1 MRRISRRLEASL
13 PKNPLGIVVLLAASA
28 VAFAR
33 AHGQVRIAVGP
44 NVLVSRDGDVSHIES
59 AVAANPSD
67 PLNLVAT
74 AITFTLPQGGYVNKT
89 YATFDGGFSWYDA
102 RLPEER
108 DLGSI
113 DPKVAFTPGGTV
125 LQVGLVQGMSVYRS
139 EDGGRSWLAPAR
151 LGRGYDRVAIAVDH
165 STGPT
170 TGQIY
175 VTGNLDAGPRVHR
188 STDDGRTFDAAMTLP
203 GIVVTDVL
211 VLSDGAVLVPLYTG
225 PDLRVP
231 ENRSNPMAAYGTVLS
246 TDGGATFSGLRP
258 GFEQQRY
265 STDSTLKRRRA
276 GSIVGD
282 NTATFAA
289 DVRSARYRDRVYAAF
304 PDMRW
309 ANGKPRVAV
318 VWSSDG
324 GASWSAPSIIDA
336 AAPASASQFL
346 PAIAVN
352 DSGVVGVMWLDTR
365 ASADDDAYDVFY
377 SASLD
382 GGQTF
387 LPALRVS
394 SETSRPAGPGNMRPG
409 LGRLRYSGDTLV
421 MDFLSG
427 YSRWRDVGDYIG
439 LTADATGVFH
449 PLWPDSRHGTFQL
462 QTARIELLRDAPSAT
477 AMDTTTR
484 RVGIVLDPSR
494 FDAGTRELVVPVR
507 IRNTTA
513 DTLFPPIV
521 ATLTSVGDTML
532 VRSGYMRSEDVIT
545 ILNATNAKPGAGASF
560 DFGDALGTL
569 GLLAPGAVSGA
580 VDVRLRVATP
590 AASGLRWRTV
600 VSARARRK

>member
-1 MRRISRRLEASL
+1 MHRSL
-13 PKNPLGIVVLLAASA
+13 FVLLAASTA
-28 VAFAR
+28 AFGQSR
-33 AHGQVRIAVGP
+33 APVRIAVGP
-44 NVLVSRDGDVSHIES
+44 NVLVTRDGDVSHVES
-59 AVAANPSD
+59 AVAANPRD

-89 YATFDGGFSWYDA
+89 YATLDGGFTWYDA

-108 DLGSI
+108 DLGSF
-113 DPKVAFTPGGTV
+113 DPKVAFTPRGTA

-165 STGPT
+165 SAGPT
-170 TGQIY
+170 AGQVY
-175 VTGNLDAGPRVHR
+175 VTGNLEAGPRIHR
-188 STDDGRTFDAAMTLP
+188 SVDDGRTFEGPVTLP
-203 GIVVTDVL
+203 GIAVTDVL

-225 PDLRVP
+225 PDLRLP
-231 ENRSNPMAAYGTVLS
+231 ESRGKPTADYSTVLS
-246 TDGGATFSGLRP
+246 TDGGATFGGSRP
-258 GFEQQRY
+258 AFEQQRY
-265 STDSTLKRRRA
+265 SSDTTLRRWRG

-289 DVRSARYRDRVYAAF
+289 DLRSARYRDRVYAAF

-309 ANGKPRVAV
+309 TGGKPRIAV
-318 VWSSDG
+318 VWSSDR
-324 GASWSAPSIIDA
+324 GASWSAPVMVDTS
-336 AAPASASQFL
+336 APASASQFL

-365 ASADDDAYDVFY
+365 ASAANDAYDVFH

-382 GGQTF
+382 GGRTF
-387 LPALRVS
+387 LPAVRVS
-394 SETSRPAGPGNMRPG
+394 SETSRPAGPGNLRPA
-409 LGRLRYSGDTLV
+409 LSRLRYLGDTLV

-439 LTADATGVFH
+439 LAADAKGIFH
-449 PLWPDSRHGTFQL
+449 PVWPDSRNGTFQL
-462 QTARIELLRDAPSAT
+462 QTARVELLPGAPPSAVVNT
-477 AMDTTTR
+477 VTR
-484 RVGIVLDPSR
+484 PVGIVIDPNQ
-494 FDAGTRELVVPVR
+494 FDAEKRELVVPVR

-532 VRSGYMRSEDVIT
+532 VRSGYMSSEDVVT

-560 DFGDALGTL
+560 DFSDALGTL
-569 GLLAPGAVSGA
+569 GYLAPGAVSGA
-580 VDVRLRVATP
+580 VDFRLRVATP
-590 AASGLRWRTV
+590 AASGLRWRMV
-600 VSARARRK
+600 VSAGARRE

>member
-1 MRRISRRLEASL
+1 
-13 PKNPLGIVVLLAASA
+13 LLAATT
-28 VAFAR
+28 VAFGELP
-33 AHGQVRIAVGP
+33 GQVRIAVGP
-44 NVLVSRDGDVSHIES
+44 NVLVSRDGDVSHVES
-59 AVAANPSD
+59 AVAANPGD

-74 AITFTLPQGGYVNKT
+74 AITFTLPQGAYVNKT

-102 RLPEER
+102 RLPEEP

-113 DPKVAFTPGGTV
+113 DPKIAFTPKGTA

-165 STGPT
+165 SPGPT
-170 TGQIY
+170 AGQIY
-175 VTGNLDAGPRVHR
+175 VTGNLDAGPRLHR
-188 STDDGRTFDAAMTLP
+188 SVDDGRTFDTAVTLP

-225 PDLRVP
+225 PDLRLP
-231 ENRSNPMAAYGTVLS
+231 ENRGSPMAAYGTVFS
-246 TDGGATFSGLRP
+246 TDGGVTFSALRP

-265 STDSTLKRRRA
+265 STDSTLRRRRA

-309 ANGKPRVAV
+309 TRGKPRIAVA
-318 VWSSDG
+318 WSSDG
-324 GASWSAPSIIDA
+324 GTTWSAPNMVDA

-346 PAIAVN
+346 PAFAVN

-365 ASADDDAYDVFY
+365 AAAADDAYDVFY

-382 GGQTF
+382 GGETF
-387 LPALRVS
+387 LSAVRVS

-409 LGRLRYSGDTLV
+409 LGRLRSAGDTLI

-427 YSRWRDVGDYIG
+427 
-439 LTADATGVFH
+439 
-449 PLWPDSRHGTFQL
+449 
-462 QTARIELLRDAPSAT
+462 
-477 AMDTTTR
+477 
-484 RVGIVLDPSR
+484 
-494 FDAGTRELVVPVR
+494 
-507 IRNTTA
+507 
-513 DTLFPPIV
+513 LF
-521 ATLTSVGDTML
+521 
-532 VRSGYMRSEDVIT
+532 
-545 ILNATNAKPGAGASF
+545 
-560 DFGDALGTL
+560 AL
-569 GLLAPGAVSGA
+569 A
-580 VDVRLRVATP
+580 
-590 AASGLRWRTV
+590 
-600 VSARARRK
+600 

>member
-1 MRRISRRLEASL
+1 M
-13 PKNPLGIVVLLAASA
+13 LAACA
-28 VAFAR
+28 VAFGQSR
-33 AHGQVRIAVGP
+33 GQVRIAVGP
-44 NVLVSRDGDVSHIES
+44 NVLVSRDGDVSHVES
-59 AVAANPSD
+59 AVAANPGD

-102 RLPEER
+102 RLPEDP

-113 DPKVAFTPGGTV
+113 DPKVAFTPKGTA

-139 EDGGRSWLAPAR
+139 EDGARSWLLPAR

-170 TGQIY
+170 AGRIY
-175 VTGNLDAGPRVHR
+175 VTGNLDDGPRIHR
-188 STDDGRTFDAAMTLP
+188 STDDGRTFEAAVTLP

-211 VLSDGAVLVPLYTG
+211 VLSDGDVLVPLYTG
-225 PDLRVP
+225 PDLRIP
-231 ENRSNPMAAYGTVLS
+231 ENRGNPMAAYSTVLS

-258 GFEQQRY
+258 GFEQRRY
-265 STDSTLKRRRA
+265 SIDSTLRRRRA

-309 ANGKPRVAV
+309 TGGKPRIAV

-324 GASWSAPSIIDA
+324 GTSWSAPVMIDA
-336 AAPASASQFL
+336 SAPASASQFL

-352 DSGVVGVMWLDTR
+352 DSGVVGVIWLDTR
-365 ASADDDAYDVFY
+365 ASAADDAYDVHY
-377 SASLD
+377 AASLD
-382 GGQTF
+382 GGKTF
-387 LPALRVS
+387 LPAVRVS
-394 SETSRPAGPGNMRPG
+394 SATSRPAGPGNMRPG

-439 LTADATGVFH
+439 LVADAKGVFH
-449 PLWPDSRHGTFQL
+449 PVWPDSRNGTFQL
-462 QTARIELLRDAPSAT
+462 QTARIELLASAPSAA
-477 AMDTTTR
+477 AMDTVTR
-484 RVGIVLDPSR
+484 PVGIVLDPTQ
-494 FDAGTRELVVPVR
+494 FDAEKRELVVPVR

-513 DTLFPPIV
+513 DTLYPPIV

-532 VRSGYMRSEDVIT
+532 VRTGYMRSEDVVT

-560 DFGDALGTL
+560 DFSDALGTV
-569 GLLAPGAVSGA
+569 GYLAPGAVSGA
-580 VDVRLRVATP
+580 VEFRLRVATP
-590 AASGLRWRTV
+590 AASGLRWRMV
-600 VSARARRK
+600 VSARARRQ

>member
-1 MRRISRRLEASL
+1 MHRL
-13 PKNPLGIVVLLAASA
+13 PPVILLAASA
-28 VAFAR
+28 VAFR
-33 AHGQVRIAVGP
+33 ESPGQVRIAVGP
-44 NVLVSRDGDVSHIES
+44 NVLVSRDGDVSHVES
-59 AVAANPSD
+59 AVAANPGD

-74 AITFTLPQGGYVNKT
+74 AITFTLPQGGYVNRT

-102 RLPEER
+102 RLPEEP

-113 DPKVAFTPGGTV
+113 DPKVAFTPRGTA

-165 STGPT
+165 SAGPT
-170 TGQIY
+170 AGEIY
-175 VTGNLDAGPRVHR
+175 VTGNLDAGPRLHR
-188 STDDGRTFDAAMTLP
+188 STDDGRTFDAAVTLP

-231 ENRSNPMAAYGTVLS
+231 ENRGSPMAAYGSVLS

-258 GFEQQRY
+258 AFEQQRY
-265 STDSTLKRRRA
+265 STDSTLRRRRA

-309 ANGKPRVAV
+309 TRGKPRIAI

-324 GASWSAPSIIDA
+324 GATWSTPSMVDA

-365 ASADDDAYDVFY
+365 ASAADDAYDVFY

-382 GGQTF
+382 GGETF
-387 LPALRVS
+387 LPAMRVS
-394 SETSRPAGPGNMRPG
+394 SETSRPAGPGNLRPG
-409 LGRLRYSGDTLV
+409 LGRLRYAGDTLV

-427 YSRWRDVGDYIG
+427 YSRWRDVGDYVG
-439 LTADATGVFH
+439 LTADAKGVFH
-449 PLWPDSRHGTFQL
+449 PVWPDSRNGTFQL
-462 QTARIELLRDAPSAT
+462 QTARIELLSGAPTVAAT
-477 AMDTTTR
+477 DTVTR
-484 RVGIVLDPSR
+484 PVGIVLDPSR
-494 FDAGTRELVVPVR
+494 FDAGKRELVVPVR

-532 VRSGYMRSEDVIT
+532 VRSGYMRPEDVIT
-545 ILNATNAKPGAGASF
+545 IVNAANSKRRAGASF
-560 DFGDALGTL
+560 DFSNALGTL

-580 VDVRLRVATP
+580 VDFRLRVATP
-590 AASGLRWRTV
+590 AASGLRWRMV
-600 VSARARRK
+600 VSARVRRE

>member
-1 MRRISRRLEASL
+1 MRPL
-13 PKNPLGIVVLLAASA
+13 PFALLAATT
-28 VAFAR
+28 VAFGELP
-33 AHGQVRIAVGP
+33 GQVRIAVGP
-44 NVLVSRDGDVSHIES
+44 NVLVSRDGDVPHVES
-59 AVAANPSD
+59 AVAANPGD

-74 AITFTLPQGGYVNKT
+74 AITFTLPQGAYVNKT

-102 RLPEER
+102 RLPEEP

-113 DPKVAFTPGGTV
+113 DPKIAFTPKGTA

-139 EDGGRSWLAPAR
+139 EDGGQSWLAPAR

-165 STGPT
+165 SPGPT
-170 TGQIY
+170 AGQIY
-175 VTGNLDAGPRVHR
+175 VTGNLDAGPRLHR
-188 STDDGRTFDAAMTLP
+188 SVDDGRTFDTAVTLP

-225 PDLRVP
+225 PDLRLP
-231 ENRSNPMAAYGTVLS
+231 ENRGSPMAAYGTVFS
-246 TDGGATFSGLRP
+246 TDGGVTFSALRP

-265 STDSTLKRRRA
+265 STDSTLRRRRA

-289 DVRSARYRDRVYAAF
+289 DVRSPRYRDRVYAAF

-309 ANGKPRVAV
+309 TRGTPRIAVA
-318 VWSSDG
+318 WSSDG
-324 GASWSAPSIIDA
+324 GTTWSAPNMVDA

-365 ASADDDAYDVFY
+365 AAAADDAYDVFY

-382 GGQTF
+382 GGETF
-387 LPALRVS
+387 LSAVRVS

-409 LGRLRYSGDTLV
+409 LGRLRSAGDTLI
-421 MDFLSG
+421 MDFLSA

-439 LTADATGVFH
+439 LTSDARGAFH
-449 PLWPDSRHGTFQL
+449 PVWPDSRNGTFQL
-462 QTARIELLRDAPSAT
+462 QTARIELLSDAPSVA
-477 AMDTTTR
+477 AMDTVTR
-484 RVGIVLDPSR
+484 PVGIILDPSR
-494 FDAGTRELVVPVR
+494 LDGGKRELVVPVR

-521 ATLTSVGDTML
+521 AILTSVGDTML
-532 VRSGYMRSEDVIT
+532 MRSGYMRPEDVVT

-560 DFGDALGTL
+560 DFSRALGTL

-580 VDVRLRVATP
+580 VDFRLRVATP
-590 AASGLRWRTV
+590 AASGLRWRMV
-600 VSARARRK
+600 VSARVRRE

>member
-1 MRRISRRLEASL
+1 MHRSL
-13 PKNPLGIVVLLAASA
+13 PVVLLAVSA
-28 VAFAR
+28 VAFGQSR
-33 AHGQVRIAVGP
+33 GQVRIAVGP
-44 NVLVSRDGDVSHIES
+44 NVLVSRDGDVSHVES
-59 AVAANPSD
+59 AVAANPRD

-102 RLPEER
+102 RLPEEPN
-108 DLGSI
+108 LGSI
-113 DPKVAFTPGGTV
+113 DPKVAFTPKGTA

-165 STGPT
+165 STAPT
-170 TGQIY
+170 AGRIY
-175 VTGNLDAGPRVHR
+175 VTGNLEAGPRIHR
-188 STDDGRTFDAAMTLP
+188 SAADGRTFEGPVTLP

-211 VLSDGAVLVPLYTG
+211 VLSDGSVLVPLYTG
-225 PDLRVP
+225 PDLRLP
-231 ENRSNPMAAYGTVLS
+231 ENRGSPMAAYSTVLS
-246 TDGGATFSGLRP
+246 TDGGAAFGGLRP

-265 STDSTLKRRRA
+265 STDSTLRRRRA
-276 GSIVGD
+276 ESIVGY

-309 ANGKPRVAV
+309 AGGKPRIAV
-318 VWSSDG
+318 VWSSDR
-324 GASWSAPSIIDA
+324 GASWSAPVMIDA
-336 AAPASASQFL
+336 SAPASASQFL

-365 ASADDDAYDVFY
+365 ASTADDAYDVFY
-377 SASLD
+377 STSLD
-382 GGQTF
+382 GGRTF
-387 LPALRVS
+387 LPAVRVS
-394 SETSRPAGPGNMRPG
+394 SETSRPAGPGNLRPG

-439 LTADATGVFH
+439 LTTDAKGVFH
-449 PLWPDSRHGTFQL
+449 PVWPDSRNGTFQL
-462 QTARIELLRDAPSAT
+462 QTARIELLSNAPSAA
-477 AMDTTTR
+477 AMDSVTR
-484 RVGIVLDPSR
+484 PVGIVLDPSR
-494 FDAGTRELVVPVR
+494 FDAEKRELVVPVR

-513 DTLFPPIV
+513 DTLFPPVV

-532 VRSGYMRSEDVIT
+532 VRIGYMRSEDSVT

-560 DFGDALGTL
+560 DFSDALGTL

-580 VDVRLRVATP
+580 VDFRLRVATP
-590 AASGLRWRTV
+590 MASGLRWRMV
-600 VSARARRK
+600 VSARARRQ

>member
-1 MRRISRRLEASL
+1 VL
-13 PKNPLGIVVLLAASA
+13 PVILLAASA
-28 VAFAR
+28 VAFR
-33 AHGQVRIAVGP
+33 ESRGQVRIAIGP
-44 NVLVSRDGDVSHIES
+44 NVLVSRDGDVSHVES

-102 RLPEER
+102 RLAEDP
-108 DLGSI
+108 DVGSI
-113 DPKVAFTPGGTV
+113 DPKIAFTPIGTA
-125 LQVGLVQGMSVYRS
+125 LQVGLAQGMSVYRS

-151 LGRGYDRVAIAVDH
+151 IGRGYDRVAIAVDH
-165 STGPT
+165 SSGPT
-170 TGQIY
+170 AGQIY
-175 VTGNLDAGPRVHR
+175 VTGNLDAGPRLHR
-188 STDDGRTFDAAMTLP
+188 STDDGRTFDAPVTLP

-231 ENRSNPMAAYGTVLS
+231 ENRGNPMAAYGTVFS
-246 TDGGATFSGLRP
+246 TDGGATFGALRP

-265 STDSTLKRRRA
+265 SADSTLRRRRA

-309 ANGKPRVAV
+309 SRGKPRITV

-324 GASWSAPSIIDA
+324 GATWSAPTRVDA

-365 ASADDDAYDVFY
+365 ASAADDAYDVFY

-382 GGQTF
+382 GGETF
-387 LPALRVS
+387 LPAVRVS
-394 SETSRPAGPGNMRPG
+394 SQTSRPAGPGNVRPG
-409 LGRLRYSGDTLV
+409 LGRLRYAGDTLI

-427 YSRWRDVGDYIG
+427 YSRWRDVGDYVG

-449 PLWPDSRHGTFQL
+449 PVWPDSRNGTFYL
-462 QTARIELLRDAPSAT
+462 QTARIELLAEPRAAG
-477 AMDTTTR
+477 AMDTATR
-484 RVGIVLDPSR
+484 PVGIVLDPSR
-494 FDAGTRELVVPVR
+494 FDAGKRELVVPVR

-532 VRSGYMRSEDVIT
+532 VRSGYMRSADVVT
-545 ILNATNAKPGAGASF
+545 ILNASNARSGGGASF
-560 DFGDALGTL
+560 DFSGALGTL

-590 AASGLRWRTV
+590 AASGLRWRMV
-600 VSARARRK
+600 VSTRVRR

>member
-1 MRRISRRLEASL
+1 VRPL
-13 PKNPLGIVVLLAASA
+13 PFALLAATT
-28 VAFAR
+28 VAFGELP
-33 AHGQVRIAVGP
+33 GQVRIAVGP
-44 NVLVSRDGDVSHIES
+44 NVLVSRDGDVPHVES
-59 AVAANPSD
+59 AVAANPGD

-74 AITFTLPQGGYVNKT
+74 AITFTLPQGAYVNKT

-102 RLPEER
+102 RLPEEP

-113 DPKVAFTPGGTV
+113 DPKIAFTPKGTA

-139 EDGGRSWLAPAR
+139 EDGGQSWLAPAR

-165 STGPT
+165 SPGPT
-170 TGQIY
+170 AGQIY
-175 VTGNLDAGPRVHR
+175 VTGNLDAGPRLHR
-188 STDDGRTFDAAMTLP
+188 SVDDGRTFDAAVTLP

-225 PDLRVP
+225 PDLRLP
-231 ENRSNPMAAYGTVLS
+231 ENRGSPMAAYGTVFS
-246 TDGGATFSGLRP
+246 TDGGVTFSALRP

-265 STDSTLKRRRA
+265 STDSTLRRRRA

-309 ANGKPRVAV
+309 TRGKPRIAVA
-318 VWSSDG
+318 WSSDG
-324 GASWSAPSIIDA
+324 GTTWSAPNMVDA

-365 ASADDDAYDVFY
+365 AAAADDAYDVFY

-382 GGQTF
+382 GGETF
-387 LPALRVS
+387 LSAVRVS

-409 LGRLRYSGDTLV
+409 LGRLRSAGDTLI

-439 LTADATGVFH
+439 LTSDARGAFH
-449 PLWPDSRHGTFQL
+449 PVWPDSRNGTFQL
-462 QTARIELLRDAPSAT
+462 QTARIELLSDAPSAA
-477 AMDTTTR
+477 AMDTVTR
-484 RVGIVLDPSR
+484 PVGIVLDPSR
-494 FDAGTRELVVPVR
+494 FDAAKRELVVPVR

-532 VRSGYMRSEDVIT
+532 VRTGYMRPEDVVT

-560 DFGDALGTL
+560 DFSRALGTL

-580 VDVRLRVATP
+580 VDFRIRVATP
-590 AASGLRWRTV
+590 AASGLRWRVV
-600 VSARARRK
+600 VSARVRRE

>member
-1 MRRISRRLEASL
+1 MR
-13 PKNPLGIVVLLAASA
+13 LLATVLVATSA
-28 VAFAR
+28 VAFGESA
-33 AHGQVRIAVGP
+33 AQVRIAVGP
-44 NVLVSRDGDVSHIES
+44 NVLVSRDGDVSHVES

-67 PLNLVAT
+67 SLNLVAT

-102 RLPEER
+102 RLPEDR

-113 DPKVAFTPGGTV
+113 DPKVAFTPRGTA

-151 LGRGYDRVAIAVDH
+151 LGRGYDRVAIAVDR

-170 TGQIY
+170 SGQIY
-175 VTGNLDAGPRVHR
+175 VTGNLDAGPRLHR
-188 STDDGRTFDAAMTLP
+188 SVDDGRTFDAPVTLP

-211 VLSDGAVLVPLYTG
+211 VLSDGTVLVPLYTG
-225 PDLRVP
+225 PDLRLP
-231 ENRSNPMAAYGTVLS
+231 ENRGSAMASYGTVVS
-246 TDGGATFSGLRP
+246 TDAGATFGALRS

-265 STDSTLKRRRA
+265 SADSTLRRRRS

-289 DVRSARYRDRVYAAF
+289 DVRSARFRDRIYAAF

-309 ANGKPRVAV
+309 TRGKPRIAV

-324 GASWSAPSIIDA
+324 GTTWSAPTMVDA
-336 AAPASASQFL
+336 SAPASASQFL

-352 DSGVVGVMWLDTR
+352 DSGVVAVMWLDTR
-365 ASADDDAYDVFY
+365 ASAADDAYDVFV
-377 SASLD
+377 SASVD
-382 GGQTF
+382 GGETF
-387 LPALRVS
+387 LPAARVS
-394 SETSRPAGPGNMRPG
+394 SATSRPAGPGNMRPG
-409 LGRLRYSGDTLV
+409 LGRLRVAGDTLI

-439 LTADATGVFH
+439 LTTDAKGLFH
-449 PLWPDSRHGTFQL
+449 PVWPDSRNGTFQL
-462 QTARIELLRDAPSAT
+462 QTARIELLTDAASVAAT
-477 AMDTTTR
+477 DSVTR
-484 RVGIVLDPSR
+484 PVGIVLDPSR
-494 FDAGTRELVVPVR
+494 FDAAKRELVVPVR

-532 VRSGYMRSEDVIT
+532 VRSGYLRPEDVVT
-545 ILNATNAKPGAGASF
+545 IVNATNAKPGAGASF
-560 DFGDALGTL
+560 DFSRALGTL

-580 VDVRLRVATP
+580 VDVKLRVATP
-590 AASGLRWRTV
+590 AASGLRWRVV
-600 VSARARRK
+600 VSARARKD

>member
-1 MRRISRRLEASL
+1 
-13 PKNPLGIVVLLAASA
+13 LLAASA
-28 VAFAR
+28 VAFGR
-33 AHGQVRIAVGP
+33 SHGQVRIAVGP
-44 NVLVSRDGDVSHIES
+44 NVLVSRDGDVSHVES

-89 YATFDGGFSWYDA
+89 YATFDGGFSWHDA
-102 RLPEER
+102 RLPEDP

-113 DPKVAFTPGGTV
+113 DPKVAFTPKGTA

-139 EDGGRSWLAPAR
+139 EDGGRSWLAAAR

-165 STGPT
+165 SRGPNA
-170 TGQIY
+170 GQIY
-175 VTGNLDAGPRVHR
+175 VTGNLDAGPRIHR
-188 STDDGRTFDAAMTLP
+188 SADDGRSFETAVTLP

-225 PDLRVP
+225 PDLRLP
-231 ENRSNPMAAYGTVLS
+231 ENHANPMAAYATVIS
-246 TDGGATFSGLRP
+246 TDGGATFSGLRT

-265 STDSTLKRRRA
+265 RADSTLRRRRA

-309 ANGKPRVAV
+309 AGGKPRIAV
-318 VWSSDG
+318 VWSGDG
-324 GASWSAPSIIDA
+324 GASWSAPSMVDA
-336 AAPASASQFL
+336 SAPASASQFL

-365 ASADDDAYDVFY
+365 ASAADDAYDVFY
-377 SASLD
+377 STSLD

-387 LPALRVS
+387 LPAVRVS
-394 SETSRPAGPGNMRPG
+394 SETSRPAGPGNMRPA
-409 LGRLRYSGDTLV
+409 LGRLRYSGDTLI

-439 LTADATGVFH
+439 LTADAKGVFH
-449 PLWPDSRHGTFQL
+449 PVWPDSRNGTFQL
-462 QTARIELLRDAPSAT
+462 QTARIELLSRTPSAA
-477 AMDTTTR
+477 AMDTVTR
-484 RVGIVLDPSR
+484 PVGIVLDPNR
-494 FDAGTRELVVPVR
+494 FDAEKRELVVPVR

-532 VRSGYMRSEDVIT
+532 VRTGYMSSEDVVT

-560 DFGDALGTL
+560 AFTDALGTL
-569 GLLAPGAVSGA
+569 GVLAPGAVSGA
-580 VDVRLRVATP
+580 VDMRLRVATP
-590 AASGLRWRTV
+590 AASGLRWRMV
-600 VSARARRK
+600 VSARARRQ

>member
-1 MRRISRRLEASL
+1 MHRSL
-13 PKNPLGIVVLLAASA
+13 PVVLLAASV
-28 VAFAR
+28 VALGQSHA
-33 AHGQVRIAVGP
+33 QVRIAVGP
-44 NVLVSRDGDVSHIES
+44 NVLVTRDGDVSHVES
-59 AVAANPSD
+59 AVAANPGD

-89 YATFDGGFSWYDA
+89 YATFDGGFTWYDA

-113 DPKVAFTPGGTV
+113 DPKVAFTPSGTA

-139 EDGGRSWLAPAR
+139 EDGARSWLAPAR

-165 STGPT
+165 TTGPT
-170 TGQIY
+170 AGQIY
-175 VTGNLDAGPRVHR
+175 VTGNLDAGPRIHR
-188 STDDGRTFDAAMTLP
+188 STDDGRTFDAAVTLP

-225 PDLRVP
+225 PDLRIP
-231 ENRSNPMAAYGTVLS
+231 ENRGNPMASYGTVVS
-246 TDGGATFSGLRP
+246 TDGGATFSELRP

-265 STDSTLKRRRA
+265 GIDSTLRRRRA

-309 ANGKPRVAV
+309 ANGKPRIAV
-318 VWSSDG
+318 VWSSDR
-324 GASWSAPSIIDA
+324 GASWSAPTLVDA
-336 AAPASASQFL
+336 SAPASASQFL

-352 DSGVVGVMWLDTR
+352 DSGMVGVMWLDTR
-365 ASADDDAYDVFY
+365 GSAADDAYDVFY

-382 GGQTF
+382 GGTTF
-387 LPALRVS
+387 LPAVRVS

-409 LGRLRYSGDTLV
+409 LGRLRYNGDTLV

-439 LTADATGVFH
+439 LAADANGVFH
-449 PLWPDSRHGTFQL
+449 PVWPDSRTGTFQL
-462 QTARIELLRDAPSAT
+462 QTARIEMLPDALAPSAA
-477 AMDTTTR
+477 AMDSTTR
-484 RVGIVLDPSR
+484 SVGIVLDPNR
-494 FDAGTRELVVPVR
+494 FDAGKRELVVPVR

-521 ATLTSVGDTML
+521 ATLTSVVDTML
-532 VRSGYMRSEDVIT
+532 VRSGYMRSEDIVT

-560 DFGDALGTL
+560 DFSNALGTL

-580 VDVRLRVATP
+580 VEFRLRVATP
-590 AASGLRWRTV
+590 AASGLRWRMM

>member
-1 MRRISRRLEASL
+1 MR
-13 PKNPLGIVVLLAASA
+13 LLATVLVATST
-28 VAFAR
+28 VAFGESA
-33 AHGQVRIAVGP
+33 AQVRIAVGP
-44 NVLVSRDGDVSHIES
+44 NVLVSRDGDVSHVES

-67 PLNLVAT
+67 SLNLVAT

-102 RLPEER
+102 RLPEDR

-113 DPKVAFTPGGTV
+113 DPKVAFTPRGTA

-151 LGRGYDRVAIAVDH
+151 LGRGYDRVAIAVDR

-170 TGQIY
+170 SGQIY
-175 VTGNLDAGPRVHR
+175 VTGNLDAGPRLHR
-188 STDDGRTFDAAMTLP
+188 SVDDGRTFDAPVTLP

-211 VLSDGAVLVPLYTG
+211 VLSDGTVLVPLYTG
-225 PDLRVP
+225 PDLRLP
-231 ENRSNPMAAYGTVLS
+231 ENRGSAMASYGTVVS
-246 TDGGATFSGLRP
+246 TDAGATFGALRS

-265 STDSTLKRRRA
+265 SADSTLRRRRA

-289 DVRSARYRDRVYAAF
+289 DVRSARFRDRIYAAF

-309 ANGKPRVAV
+309 TRGKPRIAV

-324 GASWSAPSIIDA
+324 GTTWSAPTMVDA
-336 AAPASASQFL
+336 SAPASASQFL

-352 DSGVVGVMWLDTR
+352 DSGVVAVMWLDTR
-365 ASADDDAYDVFY
+365 ASAADDAYDVFV
-377 SASLD
+377 SASVD
-382 GGQTF
+382 GGETF
-387 LPALRVS
+387 LPAARVS
-394 SETSRPAGPGNMRPG
+394 SATSRPAGPGNMRPG
-409 LGRLRYSGDTLV
+409 LGRLRVAGDTLI

-439 LTADATGVFH
+439 LTTDAKGLFH
-449 PLWPDSRHGTFQL
+449 PVWPDSRNGTFQL
-462 QTARIELLRDAPSAT
+462 QTARIELLTDAASVAAT
-477 AMDTTTR
+477 DSVTR
-484 RVGIVLDPSR
+484 PVGIVLDPSR
-494 FDAGTRELVVPVR
+494 FDAAKRELVVPVR

-532 VRSGYMRSEDVIT
+532 VRSGYLRPEDVVT
-545 ILNATNAKPGAGASF
+545 IVNATNAKPGAGASF
-560 DFGDALGTL
+560 DFSRALGTL

-580 VDVRLRVATP
+580 VDVKLRVATP
-590 AASGLRWRTV
+590 AASGLRWRVV
-600 VSARARRK
+600 VSARARKD

>member
-1 MRRISRRLEASL
+1 VR
-13 PKNPLGIVVLLAASA
+13 LLATVLVATSA
-28 VAFAR
+28 VAFGESA
-33 AHGQVRIAVGP
+33 AQVRIAVGP
-44 NVLVSRDGDVSHIES
+44 NVLVSRDGDVSHVES

-67 PLNLVAT
+67 SLNLVAT

-102 RLPEER
+102 RLPEDR

-113 DPKVAFTPGGTV
+113 DPKVAFTPRGTA

-151 LGRGYDRVAIAVDH
+151 LGRGYDRVAIAIDR

-170 TGQIY
+170 SGQIY
-175 VTGNLDAGPRVHR
+175 VTGNLDAGPRLHR
-188 STDDGRTFDAAMTLP
+188 SVDDGRTFDAPVTLP

-211 VLSDGAVLVPLYTG
+211 VLSDGTVLVPLYTG
-225 PDLRVP
+225 PDLRLP
-231 ENRSNPMAAYGTVLS
+231 ENRGSAMASYGTVVS
-246 TDGGATFSGLRP
+246 TDAGATFGALRS

-265 STDSTLKRRRA
+265 SADSTLRRRRA

-289 DVRSARYRDRVYAAF
+289 DVRSARFRDRIYAAF

-309 ANGKPRVAV
+309 TRGKPRIAV

-324 GASWSAPSIIDA
+324 GTTWSAPTMVDA
-336 AAPASASQFL
+336 SAPASASQFL

-352 DSGVVGVMWLDTR
+352 DSGVVAVMWLDTR
-365 ASADDDAYDVFY
+365 ASAADDAYDVFV
-377 SASLD
+377 SASVD
-382 GGQTF
+382 GGETF
-387 LPALRVS
+387 LPAARVS
-394 SETSRPAGPGNMRPG
+394 SATSRPAGPGNMRPG
-409 LGRLRYSGDTLV
+409 LGRLRVAGDTLI

-439 LTADATGVFH
+439 LTTDAKGLFH
-449 PLWPDSRHGTFQL
+449 PVWPDSRNGTFQL
-462 QTARIELLRDAPSAT
+462 QTARIELLTDAASVAAT
-477 AMDTTTR
+477 DSVTR
-484 RVGIVLDPSR
+484 PVGIVLDPSR
-494 FDAGTRELVVPVR
+494 FDAAKRELVVPVR

-532 VRSGYMRSEDVIT
+532 VRSGYLRPEDVVT
-545 ILNATNAKPGAGASF
+545 IVNATNAKPGAGASF
-560 DFGDALGTL
+560 DFSRALGTL

-580 VDVRLRVATP
+580 VDVKLRVATP
-590 AASGLRWRTV
+590 AASGLRWRVV
-600 VSARARRK
+600 VSARARKD

>member
-1 MRRISRRLEASL
+1 
-13 PKNPLGIVVLLAASA
+13 LLAASA
-28 VAFAR
+28 VAFGR
-33 AHGQVRIAVGP
+33 SHGQVRIAVGP
-44 NVLVSRDGDVSHIES
+44 NVLVSRDGDVSHVES

-89 YATFDGGFSWYDA
+89 YATFDGGFSWHDA
-102 RLPEER
+102 RLPEDP

-113 DPKVAFTPGGTV
+113 DPKVAFTPKGTA

-139 EDGGRSWLAPAR
+139 EDGGRSWLAAAR

-165 STGPT
+165 SRGPNA
-170 TGQIY
+170 GQIY
-175 VTGNLDAGPRVHR
+175 VTGNLDAGPRIHR
-188 STDDGRTFDAAMTLP
+188 SADDGRTFEAAVTLP

-225 PDLRVP
+225 PDLRLP
-231 ENRSNPMAAYGTVLS
+231 ENHANPMAAYATVIS
-246 TDGGATFSGLRP
+246 TDGGATFSGLRT

-265 STDSTLKRRRA
+265 GADSTLRRRRA

-309 ANGKPRVAV
+309 AGGKPRIAV
-318 VWSSDG
+318 VWSGDG
-324 GASWSAPSIIDA
+324 GASWSAPSMVDA
-336 AAPASASQFL
+336 SAPASASQFL

-365 ASADDDAYDVFY
+365 ASAADDAYDVFY
-377 SASLD
+377 STSLD

-387 LPALRVS
+387 LPAVRVS
-394 SETSRPAGPGNMRPG
+394 SETSRPAGPGNMRPA
-409 LGRLRYSGDTLV
+409 LGRLRYSGDTLI

-439 LTADATGVFH
+439 LTADAKGVFH
-449 PLWPDSRHGTFQL
+449 PVWPDSRNGTFQL
-462 QTARIELLRDAPSAT
+462 QTARIELLSRTPSAA
-477 AMDTTTR
+477 AMDTVTR
-484 RVGIVLDPSR
+484 PVGIVLDPNR
-494 FDAGTRELVVPVR
+494 FDAEKRELVVPVR

-532 VRSGYMRSEDVIT
+532 VRTGYMSSEDVVT

-560 DFGDALGTL
+560 AFTDALGTL
-569 GLLAPGAVSGA
+569 GVLAPGAVSGA
-580 VDVRLRVATP
+580 VDMRLRVATP
-590 AASGLRWRTV
+590 AASGLRWRMV
-600 VSARARRK
+600 VSARARRQ

>member
-1 MRRISRRLEASL
+1 VRTVPAAFF
-13 PKNPLGIVVLLAASA
+13 AASA
-28 VAFAR
+28 VAFGELQ
-33 AHGQVRIAVGP
+33 GQIRLAVGP
-44 NVLVSRDGDVSHIES
+44 NVLVSRDGDVSHVES
-59 AVAANPSD
+59 AVAANPNDS
-67 PLNLVAT
+67 LNLVAT

-113 DPKVAFTPGGTV
+113 DPKVAFTPRGTA

-139 EDGGRSWLAPAR
+139 EDGGRTWLAPAR
-151 LGRGYDRVAIAVDH
+151 LGRGYDRVAIAVDR

-170 TGQIY
+170 SGQIY
-175 VTGNLDAGPRVHR
+175 VTGNLDGGPRLHR
-188 STDDGRTFDAAMTLP
+188 SVDEGRTFDALVTLP

-225 PDLRVP
+225 PDLRLP
-231 ENRSNPMAAYGTVLS
+231 ENRGNPMASYGTVVS
-246 TDGGATFSGLRP
+246 TDGGATFGALRS

-265 STDSTLKRRRA
+265 STDSTLRRRRA

-289 DVRSARYRDRVYAAF
+289 DVRSTRYRDRVYAAF

-309 ANGKPRVAV
+309 TRGKPRIAV
-318 VWSSDG
+318 VWSSDAG
-324 GASWSAPSIIDA
+324 VTWSAPTMVDVS
-336 AAPASASQFL
+336 APASASQFL

-365 ASADDDAYDVFY
+365 AAAADNAYDVFV
-377 SASLD
+377 SASID
-382 GGQTF
+382 GGETF
-387 LPALRVS
+387 LPATRVS

-409 LGRLRYSGDTLV
+409 LGRLRYAGDTLI

-439 LTADATGVFH
+439 LTTDAKGIFH
-449 PLWPDSRHGTFQL
+449 PVWPDSRNGTFQL
-462 QTARIELLRDAPSAT
+462 ETARIELLTDAAVAVAT
-477 AMDTTTR
+477 DSVTR
-484 RVGIVLDPSR
+484 SVGVVLDPSR
-494 FDAGTRELVVPVR
+494 FDAAKRELVVPVR

-513 DTLFPPIV
+513 DTLYPPIV

-532 VRSGYMRSEDVIT
+532 VRNGYMRPEDIVT
-545 ILNATNAKPGAGASF
+545 ILNATNGKPGAGASF
-560 DFGDALGTL
+560 DFSRALGTL

-580 VDVRLRVATP
+580 VNVKLRVATP
-590 AASGLRWRTV
+590 AASGLRWRVV
-600 VSARARRK
+600 VSARARRE

>member
-1 MRRISRRLEASL
+1 MR
-13 PKNPLGIVVLLAASA
+13 LLATVLVATSA
-28 VAFAR
+28 VAFGESA
-33 AHGQVRIAVGP
+33 AQVRIAVGP
-44 NVLVSRDGDVSHIES
+44 NVLVSRDGDVSHVES

-67 PLNLVAT
+67 SLNLVAT

-102 RLPEER
+102 RLPEDP

-113 DPKVAFTPGGTV
+113 DPKVAFTPKGTA

-151 LGRGYDRVAIAVDH
+151 LGRGYDRVAIAVDR

-170 TGQIY
+170 SGQIY
-175 VTGNLDAGPRVHR
+175 VTGNLDAGPRLHR
-188 STDDGRTFDAAMTLP
+188 SVDDGRTFDAPVTLP

-211 VLSDGAVLVPLYTG
+211 VLSDGTVLVPLYTG
-225 PDLRVP
+225 PDLRLP
-231 ENRSNPMAAYGTVLS
+231 ENRGSAMASYGTVVS
-246 TDGGATFSGLRP
+246 TDAGATFGALRS

-265 STDSTLKRRRA
+265 SADSTLRRRRA

-289 DVRSARYRDRVYAAF
+289 DVRSARFRDRIYAAF

-309 ANGKPRVAV
+309 TRGKPRIAV

-324 GASWSAPSIIDA
+324 GTTWSAPTMVDA
-336 AAPASASQFL
+336 SAPASASQFL

-352 DSGVVGVMWLDTR
+352 DSGVVAVMWLDTR
-365 ASADDDAYDVFY
+365 ASAADDAYDVFV
-377 SASLD
+377 SASVD
-382 GGQTF
+382 GGETF
-387 LPALRVS
+387 LPAARVS
-394 SETSRPAGPGNMRPG
+394 SATSRPAGPGNMRPG
-409 LGRLRYSGDTLV
+409 LGRLRVAGDTLI

-439 LTADATGVFH
+439 LTTDAKGLFH
-449 PLWPDSRHGTFQL
+449 PVWPDSRNGTFQL
-462 QTARIELLRDAPSAT
+462 QTARIELLTDAASVAAT
-477 AMDTTTR
+477 DSVTR
-484 RVGIVLDPSR
+484 PVGIVLDPSR
-494 FDAGTRELVVPVR
+494 FDAAKRELVVPVR

-532 VRSGYMRSEDVIT
+532 VRSGYLRPEDVVT
-545 ILNATNAKPGAGASF
+545 IVNATNAKPGAGASF
-560 DFGDALGTL
+560 DFSRALGTL

-580 VDVRLRVATP
+580 VQ
-590 AASGLRWRTV
+590 
-600 VSARARRK
+600 

>member
-1 MRRISRRLEASL
+1 MHRSL
-13 PKNPLGIVVLLAASA
+13 SVVLLAASA
-28 VAFAR
+28 VASGESQ
-33 AHGQVRIAVGP
+33 GQVRIAVGP
-44 NVLVSRDGDVSHIES
+44 NVLVTRDGDVSHVES
-59 AVAANPSD
+59 AVAANPND
-67 PLNLVAT
+67 PLHLVAT

-102 RLPEER
+102 RLPEEP

-113 DPKVAFTPGGTV
+113 DPKVAFTPRGTA

-165 STGPT
+165 TTGPT
-170 TGQIY
+170 AGQIY
-175 VTGNLDAGPRVHR
+175 VTGNLDAGPRLHR
-188 STDDGRTFDAAMTLP
+188 SADDGRTFGAAVTLP

-211 VLSDGAVLVPLYTG
+211 VLSDGTVLVPLYTG

-231 ENRSNPMAAYGTVLS
+231 ENRGSPMAAYGTVLS

-265 STDSTLKRRRA
+265 SIDSTPRRRRA
-276 GSIVGD
+276 GSVVGD

-309 ANGKPRVAV
+309 AGGKPRIAV

-324 GASWSAPSIIDA
+324 GATWSVPRMIDA

-365 ASADDDAYDVFY
+365 ASAADDAYDVFY

-382 GGQTF
+382 GGETF
-387 LPALRVS
+387 LPAVRVS

-409 LGRLRYSGDTLV
+409 LGRLRYSSDTLI

-439 LTADATGVFH
+439 LTADAAGIFH
-449 PLWPDSRHGTFQL
+449 PVWPDSRNGTFQL
-462 QTARIELLRDAPSAT
+462 QTARIELLSGAPPAAAT
-477 AMDTTTR
+477 DSVTR
-484 RVGIVLDPSR
+484 PVGIVLDPSR
-494 FDAGTRELVVPVR
+494 FDAERRELVLPVR

-532 VRSGYMRSEDVIT
+532 VRAGYVGPEDVVT
-545 ILNATNAKPGAGASF
+545 IGNATNAKPGAGAAF
-560 DFGDALGTL
+560 DFTDALGTL

-580 VDVRLRVATP
+580 VDMRLRVATP
-590 AASGLRWRTV
+590 AASGLRWRLV
-600 VSARARRK
+600 VSARVRRE

>member
-1 MRRISRRLEASL
+1 MRTLTL
-13 PKNPLGIVVLLAASA
+13 VLLAASA
-28 VAFAR
+28 VAFGPSHA
-33 AHGQVRIAVGP
+33 QVRIAVGP
-44 NVLVSRDGDVSHIES
+44 NVLVSRDGNVSHVES
-59 AVAANPSD
+59 AVAANPGD

-74 AITFTLPQGGYVNKT
+74 AISFTLPQGGYVNKT

-108 DLGSI
+108 DLGSA
-113 DPKVAFTPGGTV
+113 DPKVAFTPRGTA

-151 LGRGYDRVAIAVDH
+151 LGRGYDRVAIAVDQ

-170 TGQIY
+170 AGQIY
-175 VTGNLDAGPRVHR
+175 VTGNLDAGPRLHR
-188 STDDGRTFDAAMTLP
+188 SVDDGRTFDAPVTLP

-225 PDLRVP
+225 PDLRLP
-231 ENRSNPMAAYGTVLS
+231 ENRGTPMATYGTVRS
-246 TDGGATFSGLRP
+246 TDAGATFSALRP

-265 STDSTLKRRRA
+265 STDSTLRRRRA

-289 DVRSARYRDRVYAAF
+289 DTRSTRYRDRVYAAF

-309 ANGKPRVAV
+309 TRGKPRIAV
-318 VWSSDG
+318 VWSGDG
-324 GASWSAPSIIDA
+324 GATWSAPTMVDA
-336 AAPASASQFL
+336 SAPASASQFL

-365 ASADDDAYDVFY
+365 ASAANDAYDVFF

-382 GGQTF
+382 GGETF
-387 LPALRVS
+387 LPPVRVS
-394 SETSRPAGPGNMRPG
+394 SEPSRPAGPGNMRPA
-409 LGRLRYSGDTLV
+409 LSRLRYAGDTLI

-427 YSRWRDVGDYIG
+427 YSRWRDAGDYVG
-439 LTADATGVFH
+439 LTSDATGVFH
-449 PLWPDSRHGTFQL
+449 PVWPDSRHGTFQL
-462 QTARIELLRDAPSAT
+462 ETARIELLSDAPMPA
-477 AMDTTTR
+477 AMDTATR
-484 RVGIVLDPSR
+484 PVGIVLDPSR
-494 FDAGTRELVVPVR
+494 YDAAKRELVVPVR

-513 DTLFPPIV
+513 DTLFAPIV
-521 ATLTSVGDTML
+521 ATLTSVGDTTL
-532 VRSGYMRSEDVIT
+532 VRRGYMRPEDVVT
-545 ILNATNAKPGAGASF
+545 ILNATNGKPGSGASF
-560 DFGDALGTL
+560 DFSRALGTL

-590 AASGLRWRTV
+590 AATGLHWRML
-600 VSARARRK
+600 VSTRARRE

>member
-1 MRRISRRLEASL
+1 MT
-13 PKNPLGIVVLLAASA
+13 PLLLTLLAAST
-28 VAFAR
+28 VAFGQSQ
-33 AHGQVRIAVGP
+33 GQVRIAVGP
-44 NVLVSRDGDVSHIES
+44 NVLVSRDGDVSHVES
-59 AVAANPSD
+59 AVAANPGD
-67 PLNLVAT
+67 PRNLVAT
-74 AITFTLPQGGYVNKT
+74 AITFTLAQGAYVNKT
-89 YATFDGGFSWYDA
+89 YATFDGGSSWYDA
-102 RLPEER
+102 RLPEEP

-113 DPKVAFTPGGTV
+113 DPKVAFTPRGTA
-125 LQVGLVQGMSVYRS
+125 LQVGLVEGMSVYRS

-165 STGPT
+165 SAEPT
-170 TGQIY
+170 AGQIY
-175 VTGNLDAGPRVHR
+175 VTGNLDAGPRIHR
-188 STDDGRTFDAAMTLP
+188 SADDGRTFDAPVTLP

-225 PDLRVP
+225 PDLRLL
-231 ENRSNPMAAYGTVLS
+231 ENRGNPMAAYGTVLS
-246 TDGGATFSGLRP
+246 TDGGATFSALRP

-265 STDSTLKRRRA
+265 STDSTLRRRRA

-304 PDMRW
+304 PDLRW
-309 ANGKPRVAV
+309 VRGKPRIAV
-318 VWSSDG
+318 VWSSDRG
-324 GASWSAPSIIDA
+324 TTWSTPSMVDA
-336 AAPASASQFL
+336 TAPAFASQFL

-365 ASADDDAYDVFY
+365 ASAGDDAYDVFY
-377 SASLD
+377 SSSLD
-382 GGQTF
+382 GGETF
-387 LPALRVS
+387 LPAVRVS

-409 LGRLRYSGDTLV
+409 LSRLRYDGDTLV

-439 LTADATGVFH
+439 LTADAKGVFH
-449 PLWPDSRHGTFQL
+449 PVWPDSRTGTFQL
-462 QTARIELLRDAPSAT
+462 QTARIELLSSAPT
-477 AMDTTTR
+477 AAGMDTVTR
-484 RVGIVLDPSR
+484 PVGIVLDPSR
-494 FDAGTRELVVPVR
+494 FDAGKGELVVPVR

-532 VRSGYMRSEDVIT
+532 VRSGYMRPEDVVT
-545 ILNATNAKPGAGASF
+545 IRNATNGKRGAGASF
-560 DFGDALGTL
+560 DFSGALGTV

-580 VDVRLRVATP
+580 VDFRLRLATP
-590 AASGLRWRTV
+590 AASGLRWRMV
-600 VSARARRK
+600 VSARVRRE

>member
-1 MRRISRRLEASL
+1 
-13 PKNPLGIVVLLAASA
+13 LLAASA
-28 VAFAR
+28 VAFR
-33 AHGQVRIAVGP
+33 QSHGQVRIAVGP
-44 NVLVSRDGDVSHIES
+44 NVLVTRDGDVSHVES
-59 AVAANPSD
+59 AVAANPTD

-74 AITFTLPQGGYVNKT
+74 AITFTLPQGGYVNRT
-89 YATFDGGFSWYDA
+89 YATFDGGFSWYGA
-102 RLPEER
+102 RLPEEP

-113 DPKVAFTPGGTV
+113 DPKVAFTPSGTA

-165 STGPT
+165 SAGPT
-170 TGQIY
+170 AGQIY
-175 VTGNLDAGPRVHR
+175 VTGNLDAGPRIHR
-188 STDDGRTFDAAMTLP
+188 SADDGRTFDAAVTLP

-211 VLSDGAVLVPLYTG
+211 VLSDGTVLVPLYTG

-231 ENRSNPMAAYGTVLS
+231 ENRGKPMAAYATVLS
-246 TDGGATFSGLRP
+246 RDGGATFSALRP

-265 STDSTLKRRRA
+265 GTDSTLRRRR
-276 GSIVGD
+276 GESIVGD

-309 ANGKPRVAV
+309 AGGTPRIAV
-318 VWSSDG
+318 VWSFDR
-324 GASWSAPSIIDA
+324 GASWSVPTMVDA

-365 ASADDDAYDVFY
+365 ASAADDAYDVFY
-377 SASLD
+377 STSLD
-382 GGQTF
+382 GGKTF
-387 LPALRVS
+387 LPAVRVS
-394 SETSRPAGPGNMRPG
+394 SETSRPAGPGNLRPG
-409 LGRLRYSGDTLV
+409 LGRLRYSGDTLI

-439 LTADATGVFH
+439 LTADAKGVFH
-449 PLWPDSRHGTFQL
+449 PVWPDSRNGTFQL
-462 QTARIELLRDAPSAT
+462 QTARIELLRGAPSSAA

-484 RVGIVLDPSR
+484 PVGVVLDPTR
-494 FDAGTRELVVPVR
+494 FDAWMRELVVPVR

-513 DTLFPPIV
+513 DTLFPPVV

-532 VRSGYMRSEDVIT
+532 VRSGYMRSEDVVT
-545 ILNATNAKPGAGASF
+545 ILNATNAEPGAGASF
-560 DFGDALGTL
+560 DFSDALGTL

-580 VDVRLRVATP
+580 VDFRLRVATP
-590 AASGLRWRTV
+590 AASGLRWRMV
-600 VSARARRK
+600 VSARVRR